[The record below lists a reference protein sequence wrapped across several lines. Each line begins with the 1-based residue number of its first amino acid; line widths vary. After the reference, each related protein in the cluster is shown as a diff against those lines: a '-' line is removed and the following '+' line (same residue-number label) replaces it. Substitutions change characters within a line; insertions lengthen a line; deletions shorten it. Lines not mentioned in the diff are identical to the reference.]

1 MMVVKVTGHY
11 TVTYQDSDTELSGSK
26 MSFPPRFPS
35 SPPIVLLYAS
45 GRLTSVM
52 KHSTNAAE
60 NKITNI
66 TVLHP

>member
-11 TVTYQDSDTELSGSK
+11 TVTYQDSDPELSGSK
-26 MSFPPRFPS
+26 TSFPPCFPS

-52 KHSTNAAE
+52 KQSTNAGRKQD
-60 NKITNI
+60 N
-66 TVLHP
+66 